1 MPKEVA
7 RLANQI
13 RRACNGHLNGQPWSG
28 PSASDVLLGVNTE
41 MAKAHPIPG
50 AHSIWELV
58 RHMTVWA
65 EVACRRIAGEIVEP
79 TSDEDYPPPTGDQ
92 HALDWEEDR
101 MMFHIAHDDLANAVE
116 ALDDDAL
123 NTRLVSRENHTIYIT
138 AHGVAQHVLYHT
150 GQIALLKR
158 ALGAPPLA
166 PQS

>member
-13 RRACNGHLNGQPWSG
+13 RRAANGHLHGQPWSG
-28 PSASDVLLGVNTE
+28 PSASDVFVGVSIA

-65 EVACRRIAGEIVEP
+65 DVAARRIAGEIVEP
-79 TSDEDYPPPTGDQ
+79 TPEQDWPAVTGDE
-92 HALDWEEDR
+92 HPVDWEHDR
-101 MMFHIAHDDLANAVE
+101 MMFHVAHDDLADAVE
-116 ALDDDAL
+116 ALDDAAL
-123 NTRLVSRENHTIYIT
+123 DTQVLSGDNHTIYIT

-150 GQIALLKR
+150 GQIAILKR
-158 ALGAPPLA
+158 ALGAA
-166 PQS
+166 PTPKT